1 MHEISLVRNIFNT
14 LKKEYTDLDM
24 HTVKKIYLQTG
35 ILSGVE
41 PLLMQSAFEAV
52 ISTENPEFKNCSLEV
67 TIIPVVVHCT
77 ICDSFSE
84 IHNYKFICSKCQSPC
99 NNIIQGTELNI
110 SAIEVDD

>member
-1 MHEISLVRNIFNT
+1 MHEISLVRNIFIT
-14 LKKEYTDLDM
+14 LKKEYPVLDM

-41 PLLMQSAFEAV
+41 PLLMQNAFEAV
-52 ISTENPEFKNCSLEV
+52 VSTENPEFKNCLLDV
-67 TIIPVVVHCT
+67 TIIPVVVLCT
-77 ICDSFSE
+77 LCDSYSE
-84 IHNYKFICSKCQSPC
+84 IDNYKFVCSKCQSPC